1 MFNATAHIFAVSP
14 AAVPALTSMDPFSE
28 SEWFDDDPPAD
39 SLPSASPSSIR
50 EQANPQAPSAPVT
63 AVTIT
68 EWLAARWPVC
78 LAGVLIVL
86 LLAVVVVEQS
96 YPHPRSQTHVPRTH
110 HHYAEPRRRHR
121 RTHAT
126 FAARVRP
133 GAPPT
138 VVKRPSQPVE
148 RPSGARPVGSERP
161 VAPGQVGNTE
171 QFAYL
176 GR

>member
-1 MFNATAHIFAVSP
+1 MFNATAHVFAVSP
-14 AAVPALTSMDPFSE
+14 AAVLALTIMDPFSE

-39 SLPSASPSSIR
+39 SLPGASPSSAG
-50 EQANPQAPSAPVT
+50 EQANPPAPSAPAT
-63 AVTIT
+63 AVTIA

-96 YPHPRSQTHVPRTH
+96 YPRSQTHVPRAH

-121 RTHAT
+121 RRHAT
-126 FAARVRP
+126 FAARVRSE
-133 GAPPT
+133 APRT
-138 VVKRPSQPVE
+138 VVKRPSQPVG

-171 QFAYL
+171 RFAYL